1 MNPNDDQK
9 PIIEETPPTSG
20 PPIEPEQEEKYKKI
34 LDEYTKNL
42 QPSDLTPQQP
52 SAQTLINQPEHDLQP
67 QPEEFDS
74 SFQTEEPPL
83 SETSSQTEQPIQ
95 DDSPSLYDAP
105 KPSDYIPPTQEP
117 SPTPTEFSHQLP
129 PQYQPFQDVST
140 QDELSSTDITPPQIT
155 PPPPVSPPSTP
166 DDTPLPPKKS
176 NFFKYLFIL
185 STLVFVVI
193 VALLVK
199 DYLKLQQLTQD
210 TPLVQPVVEIEPTT
224 VPVSNDQ
231 KCLVNEVYLSIGE
244 SFPAEDEC
252 NSCQCQLVD
261 DQPQVICSTN
271 DCGAINESSQSAL
284 PTEKDY
290 LDSLE

>member
-20 PPIEPEQEEKYKKI
+20 PPLDPDQEEKYKKI

-52 SAQTLINQPEHDLQP
+52 PTQTLINQPEHDLQS
-67 QPEEFDS
+67 QPEE
-74 SFQTEEPPL
+74 P
-83 SETSSQTEQPIQ
+83 EQSIQ
-95 DDSPSLYDAP
+95 DDNPSLYDAP
-105 KPSDYIPPTQEP
+105 KPSDYIPPTPEP
-117 SPTPTEFSHQLP
+117 SPAPEEFSHQLP
-129 PQYQPFQDVST
+129 PQYQPPQETSVQPD
-140 QDELSSTDITPPQIT
+140 LSSTDITPPSVT
-155 PPPPVSPPSTP
+155 PPPPITSPTSP
-166 DDTPLPPKKS
+166 DDVPLPPKKS

-210 TPLVQPVVEIEPTT
+210 TPLVKPVVEMEPTT

-231 KCLVNEVYLSIGE
+231 KCLVNEVYLSIGQ

-271 DCGAINESSQSAL
+271 DCGTINESTPSAI

>member
-42 QPSDLTPQQP
+42 QPSDLNPQTPP
-52 SAQTLINQPEHDLQP
+52 TQTLINQPEHDLQP
-67 QPEEFDS
+67 QTDYNPPS
-74 SFQTEEPPL
+74 QTEETP
-83 SETSSQTEQPIQ
+83 QAAQPIQ
-95 DDSPSLYDAP
+95 DDNPSLYDAP
-105 KPSDYIPPTQEP
+105 KPSDYIPPAPEP
-117 SPTPTEFSHQLP
+117 SPASDEFSHQIP
-129 PQYQPFQDVST
+129 PQYQPAQEVPAD
-140 QDELSSTDITPPQIT
+140 DLSSTDITPPQAS
-155 PPPPVSPPSTP
+155 PPPPVSPPILS
-166 DDTPLPPKKS
+166 DDVPLPPKKS

-210 TPLVQPVVEIEPTT
+210 TPKVEPVVEIEPTS
-224 VPVSNDQ
+224 VPESNDQ
-231 KCLVNEVYLSIGE
+231 KCLVNDVYLSIGQ
-244 SFPAEDEC
+244 SYPAEDEC

-261 DQPQVICSTN
+261 DQPQVVCSTN
-271 DCGAINESSQSAL
+271 DCGTINDSSPSAI
-284 PTEKDY
+284 PTDTDY